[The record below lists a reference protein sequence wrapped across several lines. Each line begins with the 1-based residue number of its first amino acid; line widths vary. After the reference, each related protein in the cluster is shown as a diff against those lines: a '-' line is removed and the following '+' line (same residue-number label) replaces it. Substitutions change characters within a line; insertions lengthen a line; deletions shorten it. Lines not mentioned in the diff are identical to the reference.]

1 MRSPHIAVEISVSNG
16 ECRYKVKSLHDH
28 SSVRRLQKRS
38 PIFHR
43 TLCFHSGNQ
52 IPGDNRNVDGSA
64 DRADK

>member
-1 MRSPHIAVEISVSNG
+1 MRATHIPVELSFING
-16 ECRYKVKSLHDH
+16 EYRYKVKSLHDY

-38 PIFHR
+38 PLFHR
-43 TLCFHSGNQ
+43 IFCFHAGNQ